1 MNFFSLFK
9 RKIIYNLKKK
19 YPVDQDYFQSA
30 DLDYL
35 FNHYGSDKAHI
46 FSKTNNT
53 GHGFS
58 NFYEEQLKNWK
69 DKEIPKNPFFK
80 TGHYDSSLFL
90 HGFLDHFDYS
100 LFLAFCSLF

>member
-9 RKIIYNLKKK
+9 RRIIYNLKKK
-19 YPVDQDYFQSA
+19 HSIDQDYFQRT

-35 FNHYGSDKAHI
+35 FNHYGIDKDHI

-58 NFYEEQLKNWK
+58 NFYEKKLKNWK
-69 DKEIPKNPFFK
+69 DKEIRILEIGSFAGASAAALCKIF
-80 TGHYDSSLFL
+80 
-90 HGFLDHFDYS
+90 
-100 LFLAFCSLF
+100 